1 MGRVQVHLSLRLFTF
16 STMCQINCFQMAPDG
31 LIPLWLQKC
40 FILINFLTDIM
51 PSHFGLSL
59 RKLNFLCVEMSL
71 MICLSLLTHRRQN
84 INNEIVV
91 CKEVHSEMINQD
103 KPFLT
108 ANTIFPLGTQKVISL
123 LKTYRKDYTV
133 AFMCVLSVHAFGPIC
148 LLIYEC
154 ISAYTYVHA
163 YL

>member
-1 MGRVQVHLSLRLFTF
+1 
-16 STMCQINCFQMAPDG
+16 
-31 LIPLWLQKC
+31 
-40 FILINFLTDIM
+40 M

-108 ANTIFPLGTQKVISL
+108 ANIIFQLVPKKSYLFLFPKDIQKRLHSSIYVCVISACIW
-123 LKTYRKDYTV
+123 TNT
-133 AFMCVLSVHAFGPIC
+133 PIN
-148 LLIYEC
+148 I
-154 ISAYTYVHA
+154 
-163 YL
+163 